1 LSADFRPEPVWRRTR
16 RGRVEPL
23 ENMRH
28 FALENVRPLTG
39 AESYHRT
46 SPPSGAGRARGGIRH
61 MGSSMLRISIVL
73 IGILAAVGSSVG
85 PDAQQPVLSG
95 EGLPDGPGKDVTV
108 KACAPCHE
116 ARRAASV
123 RLTREGWAA
132 VIENMQKRGAKIPDE
147 EFPIVL
153 DYLSTHFLGEAL
165 QPLNLNTATQI
176 DLEAAGG
183 LLRREAAAVIK
194 YRDQHGRFKSV
205 DDLKKVPGLDFK
217 KIEMRKDAVV
227 VM

>member
-1 LSADFRPEPVWRRTR
+1 MAGIAR
-16 RGRVEPL
+16 
-23 ENMRH
+23 
-28 FALENVRPLTG
+28 
-39 AESYHRT
+39 ESYRCARWHGVDPVD
-46 SPPSGAGRARGGIRH
+46 SQHGGLFDVVIAVSRARVVCWP
-61 MGSSMLRISIVL
+61 L
-73 IGILAAVGSSVG
+73 ILAAAGATAG
-85 PDAQQPVLSG
+85 QAPQPPVLSG

-132 VIENMQKRGAKIPDE
+132 VIDSMQKRGAKVSE
-147 EFPIVL
+147 QEFPVIL
-153 DYLSTHFLGEAL
+153 DYLATHFLGEAL

-183 LLRREAAAVIK
+183 LLRREAAAVIR
-194 YRDQHGRFKSV
+194 YREQNGRFKTL

-217 KIEMRKDAVV
+217 KIENRRDAIV